1 MLIRKNDLTAYRDAL
16 VKHMSEKVQEL
27 PRDNFAVRQHLKY
40 VELYSTEANYQT
52 LTYEDTLIVREEVA
66 PLIIARR
73 RTKQVRFD
81 LMR

>member
-1 MLIRKNDLTAYRDAL
+1 M
-16 VKHMSEKVQEL
+16 

-66 PLIIARR
+66 PLDFAGRR
-73 RTKQVRFD
+73 RSQCGSI
-81 LMR
+81 